1 LESKIE
7 KITERENK
15 IRQEEEDFQN
25 YKENTMTDIETRIQT
40 THELIKTIMYLNH
53 EDINSMEK
61 ASEKEILNNRQFSFD
76 ISKNILEFNQ
86 SSQPI
91 QENSEEK
98 GKIIIK
104 EPLEVFELENDMQ
117 KDSKFWSG
125 DKDSQRDNESQG
137 EDQILKAYNPVEEAQ
152 DLKNKIEFTNVF
164 MSPKFKSFEDND
176 SDEKLNIVSS
186 EKILQ
191 KSPEEC
197 KEVMK

>member
-1 LESKIE
+1 
-7 KITERENK
+7 
-15 IRQEEEDFQN
+15 
-25 YKENTMTDIETRIQT
+25 MTDIETRIQT

-61 ASEKEILNNRQFSFD
+61 ANEKEILNNRQFSFD

-117 KDSKFWSG
+117 KDSKF
-125 DKDSQRDNESQG
+125 
-137 EDQILKAYNPVEEAQ
+137 
-152 DLKNKIEFTNVF
+152 
-164 MSPKFKSFEDND
+164 
-176 SDEKLNIVSS
+176 
-186 EKILQ
+186 
-191 KSPEEC
+191 
-197 KEVMK
+197 

>member
-1 LESKIE
+1 
-7 KITERENK
+7 
-15 IRQEEEDFQN
+15 
-25 YKENTMTDIETRIQT
+25 MTDIETRIQT

-186 EKILQ
+186 GKILQ